1 MFYQN
6 KVHLYWLLSCCVTLL
21 ILIIVGGLTRLTDS
35 GLSITNWEIFTGILP
50 PLNQQTWL
58 DYFELYKQI
67 PEYKLINY
75 NMSLSEFKII
85 FWWEY
90 AHRILARL
98 TVILFV
104 VPMIFFIFKKE
115 IRYQK
120 LILSLGVCFL
130 FFLQGFIGWYM
141 VKSGL
146 VKNVDVSHFRLAMH
160 LFTAIIIYSLL
171 FWLLLNYQ
179 NRYLLIKINRS
190 NLYLIILLLATYM
203 QIIFGAFVSGLDA
216 GLIYQTWPLMNESFI
231 ADDIN
236 LYSIFTLESLN
247 NHSYVQ
253 FYHRILAYLICII
266 FVFSYLNNRKHKNIP
281 VKYFNYIFLAVLFQ
295 IILGISTLLSG
306 LNIYLASLHQI
317 GSILLI
323 STILIA
329 IYRSSNLIDNNEV
342 KD

>member
-104 VPMIFFIFKKE
+104 VPMIFFILRKKLD
-115 IRYQK
+115 I
-120 LILSLGVCFL
+120 
-130 FFLQGFIGWYM
+130 
-141 VKSGL
+141 
-146 VKNVDVSHFRLAMH
+146 KN
-160 LFTAIIIYSLL
+160 
-171 FWLLLNYQ
+171 
-179 NRYLLIKINRS
+179 
-190 NLYLIILLLATYM
+190 
-203 QIIFGAFVSGLDA
+203 
-216 GLIYQTWPLMNESFI
+216 
-231 ADDIN
+231 
-236 LYSIFTLESLN
+236 
-247 NHSYVQ
+247 
-253 FYHRILAYLICII
+253 
-266 FVFSYLNNRKHKNIP
+266 
-281 VKYFNYIFLAVLFQ
+281 
-295 IILGISTLLSG
+295 
-306 LNIYLASLHQI
+306 
-317 GSILLI
+317 
-323 STILIA
+323 
-329 IYRSSNLIDNNEV
+329 
-342 KD
+342 